1 MHNIYCNSFEEAIS
15 LLGKDRAK
23 QLLKYCNIEFDTS
36 IEYKYSS
43 AYKQLFLSC
52 MDIILAKYKRKQDL
66 LREHRQLTTDLIDY
80 AQRII
85 DSDTL
90 LFNKIVEKCLPQEL
104 DIKNTEL
111 LSLRLSIASL
121 VLEEMNSF
129 ADDERFK
136 LLKARLDL
144 FDSKKMNEYFKANPA
159 I

>member
-1 MHNIYCNSFEEAIS
+1 
-15 LLGKDRAK
+15 
-23 QLLKYCNIEFDTS
+23 
-36 IEYKYSS
+36 
-43 AYKQLFLSC
+43 